1 MTEAITYNNKHLFHR
16 IILTIILLTIVF
28 YNYFGEHVTLCE
40 GYGWDGCSYYRNMV
54 LNGWDEYLSGNISY
68 YHTHRMLP
76 FMVTHYL
83 MKTLHITQTAPNVMI
98 VSSIIN
104 ILMLCLAVY
113 FFFKISSILKW
124 KKHTEIMAFTFS
136 FFNFH
141 VLKFMGYCPVMTDM
155 PTFTLCW
162 AAAYCFINNKKYSL
176 ILTGILGIVT
186 FPLLSLIILFLT
198 IMPKQELKNGDNRF
212 SNIINTL
219 IKTTY
224 MLWLPTAFILYAI
237 FRNIVRGAESLKDIF
252 IARYPQNI
260 YITIAGLIF
269 YIVFYYFATQSLRK
283 DWKEF
288 FNALSKPT
296 RIITIIIS
304 LIIFFILY
312 KLPTAYGFEG
322 SFSLVNELAQICQF
336 PATDILI
343 FVETHFFYLGIVFI
357 LFILC
362 WPNICNIGCQWGS
375 GYFLTLMSA
384 LFFLPDIE
392 TRKLICF
399 FIFTLLPLM
408 NYINDIPRI
417 RKEYVYLTV
426 VIQLGLS
433 FFWFTI
439 NVPGI
444 EEAFNTY
451 SVDTYLQWPSQRYY
465 MFQGPWQSHSVYFI
479 TLIIET
485 IITIAIWL
493 CWKRKIL
500 FVDNN
505 GEK

>member
-1 MTEAITYNNKHLFHR
+1 MTKTTTYNNKHSLHR
-16 IILTIILLTIVF
+16 IILTTILLIIVF
-28 YNYFGEHVTLCE
+28 YNYFGEHVTLCD
-40 GYGWDGCSYYRNMV
+40 GYGWDGCSYYKNMV
-54 LNGWDEYLSGNISY
+54 LNGLDEYLSGNISR

-76 FMVTHYL
+76 FMVIHYI
-83 MKTLHITQTAPNVMI
+83 MKMLHITQTASNVMI

-124 KKHTEIMAFTFS
+124 KKHTEIMAFAFS

-162 AAAYCFINNKKYSL
+162 AAAYYFMNNQKYCL
-176 ILTGILGIVT
+176 VFTGILSIVT

-198 IMPKQELKNGDNRF
+198 IMPKQKMKNSNNRF
-212 SNIINTL
+212 SYIINTF
-219 IKTTY
+219 IKTAY
-224 MLWLPTAFILYAI
+224 MFWLPTAFILYAI
-237 FRNIVRGAESLKDIF
+237 FRNMVRGAGSLEDTF

-260 YITIAGLIF
+260 YITTAGLVS
-269 YIVFYYFATQSLRK
+269 YVVFYYFATQPLRK
-283 DWKEF
+283 DWKDF
-288 FNALSKPT
+288 LHTLSRPK
-296 RIITIIIS
+296 RIITIIMS
-304 LIIFFILY
+304 FIIFFILY
-312 KLPTAYGFEG
+312 KLPTVYGFEG
-322 SFSLVNELAQICQF
+322 PFSLVNELAQICQF

-343 FVETHFFYLGIVFI
+343 FIETPFLYLGIVFI

-362 WPNICNIGCQWGS
+362 WPDICNTGCQWGS
-375 GYFLTLMSA
+375 GYFMTLMLA

-408 NYINDIPRI
+408 NHINGINRI
-417 RKEYVYLTV
+417 RNEYIYLTV

-444 EEAFNTY
+444 EKAFNTY

-465 MFQGPWQSHSVYFI
+465 MFQGPWQSHSVYLI

-485 IITIAIWL
+485 ITTIVLWL
-493 CWKRKIL
+493 FLKKNIL
-500 FVDNN
+500 FADND
-505 GEK
+505 GKK